1 MKDIPLGKV
10 SLSKNFLAQPNH
22 GGGEQWVQLAA
33 AETEGSVT
41 GDLHVEVSYYKPTVE
56 VPKHTFSV
64 NGGAFFSSFFF
75 FHFLSSSGPE

>member
-1 MKDIPLGKV
+1 VKDIPLGKV

-64 NGGAFFSSFFF
+64 NGGAFFFIFFR
-75 FHFLSSSGPE
+75 SSSGPE